1 MKQKNFGKGSEKIIE
16 RNVSVSVYLNNARK
30 RVKSDDL
37 VESNL
42 LLVVS
47 IANSYAPIMPIE
59 DLVQEGNIGLIMA
72 AKDYNEELGCAFSTF
87 ATPYIRNAI
96 LSAIE
101 SDSRLVR
108 RPHNKQDGFV
118 WNDSLDEPIDDGEG
132 NTTSKAD
139 FLVGDMGIDED
150 FDELAAIL
158 SQCLDKLTERERFIV
173 TKVYGIGTDVPMGYK
188 VLADVLGMTEERV
201 RQIHLGALKKM
212 RP

>member
-16 RNVSVSVYLNNARK
+16 RNVSVSVYLNDVRK
-30 RVKSDDL
+30 RAKSEDL
-37 VESNL
+37 VEGNL

-72 AKDYNEELGCAFSTF
+72 SQEYNEEMGCTFSTF
-87 ATPYIRNAI
+87 ATPYIRRAI

-101 SDSRLVR
+101 NDSRLVR
-108 RPHNKQDGFV
+108 RPHDKQNGFV
-118 WNDSLDEPIDDGEG
+118 WNDSLDAPIDDDEG
-132 NTTSKAD
+132 NVSTKAD
-139 FLVGDMGIDED
+139 FLAGDMDINDE
-150 FDELAAIL
+150 FDELTAIL
-158 SQCLDKLTERERFIV
+158 SASLDKLTERERHIV

-188 VLADVLGMTEERV
+188 TLADELGMSEERV
-201 RQIHLGALKKM
+201 RQIHMGALKKM